1 MKTNESNLISNAII
15 QHSINIG
22 QCMIGMALNIGI
34 LILFFIMK
42 QVSFKF
48 CQYKKVNVISK
59 LNFYFNFKLL

>member
-1 MKTNESNLISNAII
+1 MKTNESNLITNAII

-42 QVSFKF
+42 QVSFTF
-48 CQYKKVNVISK
+48 C
-59 LNFYFNFKLL
+59 